1 MPILDG
7 STYASFVIRLSQ
19 ASAQPVSVDWS
30 TASVTA
36 VPGVDYQ
43 ETSGTAE
50 FLPGEVEKVV
60 QVLVYG
66 RAPGDD
72 APRSFRIDMQPS
84 PNIILGQS
92 ATDCTIEVRDADD
105 VVLSVV
111 SVAQG
116 RMGLT
121 AYEIAVLQG
130 FEGTATEWL
139 ESLKVTGDEGAP
151 GPSAAQQLHELG
163 VIDEPTIEAMNA
175 YLAATGA
182 QAGVDA
188 TTPLVAQAEAARD
201 AAQLAEAGAIA
212 ASTIYATTGAGLAA
226 TTNGEYFLVA
236 GASGSFADRYR
247 NDSGVATFINS
258 YPSKTALD
266 AAIAQT
272 RTSSRKGRE
281 ASRRRRSAT
290 RNWHWTVKDIF
301 DRVAAG
307 LDLGLALNMVSLK
320 FMQTARSMSKYPG
333 AVLDAAGRVLSYY
346 ASPEGRLTATAGFQD
361 DQSCRR
367 RSARRYLWS
376 VFGPNFRAA
385 LGLKPDGT
393 TDLIPSTATAEAFWI
408 DPADF
413 SSDYQV
419 ANVRRMPGNA
429 LVATCQESDGMVSDI
444 MRPAT
449 KDHAIAA
456 GAANRPLRTVL
467 VLGQS
472 NATNTGSTN
481 AIITQPLYPFH
492 ALAFE
497 GLIDGHRNSLRSES
511 AFVGF
516 EGIYDP
522 ADEPAWPQTM
532 MAFAREEKAR
542 RAGRPTDGILYY
554 TSHYGGQPISTFQP
568 GQIPYTNLMTGAK
581 MARVIAANYSRSVDC
596 KTIHFVQGES
606 GPFDNYKGPLI
617 DLAAAITTDVQ
628 AQMQLAA
635 KPKLIVYQ
643 TNEYDNAATADQV
656 FLWQMEAA
664 NESADIVG
672 GGPMYFMPFE
682 TGDPI
687 HLNVYGRMM
696 QGELMDVVDDI
707 VERTGTFLPLEPAR
721 SGDKIEVVSNML
733 WINLDDPGEGL
744 AFETGWQPSVPSKGF
759 VCRMNGTPF
768 VPSAVDIVDNRIRI
782 TPGVTLSGLIEVDYA
797 VLTDPATLNGWANG
811 RGLLYSSSG
820 VASTY
825 HAMGHPIPEDVR
837 FYCNRFMLSITV

>member
-1 MPILDG
+1 MPILG

-19 ASAQPVSVDWS
+19 AAAQTVTIAWSTVSVD
-30 TASVTA
+30 A

-43 ETSGTAE
+43 ETSGAAT
-50 FLPGEVEKVV
+50 FLPGETEKTV

-66 RAPGDD
+66 RAPGDT
-72 APRSFRIDMQPS
+72 APRSFRLALLPA
-84 PNIILGQS
+84 PNVVLGQS
-92 ATDCTIEVRDADD
+92 ATDCTIEVRDEDD

-121 AYEIAVLQG
+121 AYQIAVLQG
-130 FEGTATEWL
+130 FEGTAEEWL
-139 ESLKVTGDEGAP
+139 ESLKVTGDAGAP
-151 GPSAAQQLHELG
+151 GISAAQALYDLG
-163 VIDEPTIEAMNA
+163 IIDAPTPEAMHD

-182 QAGVDA
+182 EAGIEA

-212 ASTIYATTGAGLAA
+212 ASEIYATTTAGLAA

-236 GASGSFADRYR
+236 GAGGSFADRYL
-247 NDSGVATFINS
+247 NNAGVASFQNS
-258 YPSKTALD
+258 YPSKAALD
-266 AAIAQT
+266 AAIGQT
-272 RTSSRKGRE
+272 RATTRKVRE
-281 ASRRRRSAT
+281 SSRRRRSAT

-301 DRVAAG
+301 NRVGAG
-307 LDLGLALNMVSLK
+307 LDLSLMFNMVGLK
-320 FMQTARSMSKYPG
+320 FMQAGSRTMSMFPG

-346 ASPEGRLTATAGFQD
+346 KSPDGRLTATAGFAD
-361 DQSCRR
+361 DQTCRP
-367 RSARRYLWS
+367 RSTRRYLWS

-393 TDLIPSTATAEAFWI
+393 TDMIPSTATAEAFYI
-408 DPADF
+408 DPSDF
-413 SSDYQV
+413 TTAYPVS
-419 ANVRRMPGNA
+419 NVRRMPGNA
-429 LVATCQESDGMVSDI
+429 LVATCQEPGGMVSDI
-444 MRPAT
+444 MRPAN
-449 KDHAIAA
+449 KVHAIAA
-456 GAANRPLRTVL
+456 GASHLPLMTRLT
-467 VLGQS
+467 LGQS
-472 NATNTGSTN
+472 NATNTGVTA
-481 AIITQPLYPFH
+481 AIITEPLYPFH

-511 AFVGF
+511 AFIGF

-522 ADEPAWPQTM
+522 DDEPAWPQTM
-532 MAFAREEKAR
+532 MAFSREEKAR
-542 RAGRPTDGILYY
+542 RDGRPTSGYLYY
-554 TSHYGGQPISTFQP
+554 TSHYGGQPLSTFQP
-568 GQIPYTNLMTGAK
+568 GQIPYTNLMTGAR
-581 MARVIAANYSRSVDC
+581 MARVIAQRYGRTVDC
-596 KTIHFVQGES
+596 KTVIFVQGES
-606 GPFDNYKGPLI
+606 GPFDDYKGPLI
-617 DLAAAITTDVQ
+617 DLAASLTTDVQ

-635 KPKLIVYQ
+635 KPKLIVFQ

-672 GGPMYFMPFE
+672 GGPLYFMPFE
-682 TGDPI
+682 TADPI
-687 HLNVYGRMM
+687 HFNVYGRMM
-696 QGELMDVVDDI
+696 QGEIEDVVADI
-707 VERTGTFLPLEPAR
+707 VERTGNFLPLEPAR
-721 SGDKIEVVSNML
+721 SGPKIEVVSNML

-744 AFETGWQPSVPSKGF
+744 TFETGWQPSVPSKGF